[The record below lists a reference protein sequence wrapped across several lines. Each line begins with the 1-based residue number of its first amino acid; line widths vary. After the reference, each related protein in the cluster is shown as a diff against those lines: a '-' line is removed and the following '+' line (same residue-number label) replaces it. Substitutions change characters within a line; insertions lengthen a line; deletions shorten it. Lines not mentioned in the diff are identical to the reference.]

1 MVGET
6 MMGRVAGKV
15 ALVTGGAMGIGLA
28 DARLLASEGASV
40 IIADLAIAAGEAA
53 AAALGDKACFI
64 RLDVTSDKDWGRAMA
79 MVRDRFG
86 RLDVLVNNAGI
97 VIPGSIETTTLDG
110 LRRHLAVH
118 VEGTFLGCQHALPLM
133 REGGGGAIVNT
144 ASVAAISGHAP
155 FLGYAAAKGAIR
167 ALSRSIAAHCQ
178 EQANGIRCNTVFP
191 GGIDTPMIQ
200 AMTGQPAMTIPAG
213 VLPKGAIGTADDV
226 AAAVLYLASDESRFL
241 TGAEIVIDNGATA
254 LV

>member
-1 MVGET
+1 
-6 MMGRVAGKV
+6 MGRVSGKV

-28 DARLLASEGASV
+28 EARLFAAEGASV
-40 IIADLAIAAGEAA
+40 IIADLAQADGNAA

-64 RLDVTSDKDWGRAMA
+64 HLDVTDDEDWARAIA

-86 RLDVLVNNAGI
+86 WLDILVNNAGI
-97 VIPGSIETTTLDG
+97 VIPGSIEQATLAQV
-110 LRRHLAVH
+110 RRHLAVH
-118 VEGTFLGCQHALPLM
+118 VEGTFLGCQHALPLL
-133 REGGGGAIVNT
+133 RDSGGGAIVNT
-144 ASVAAISGHAP
+144 ASVAAIAGHAP
-155 FLGYAAAKGAIR
+155 FLGYSAAKGAIR
-167 ALSRSIAAHCQ
+167 AMSRSIAAHCQ

-200 AMTGQPAMTIPAG
+200 AMTGQPPMASPAG
-213 VLPKGAIGTADDV
+213 VLPNGAIGTADDV

-254 LV
+254 IV

>member
-1 MVGET
+1 
-6 MMGRVAGKV
+6 MGRVSGKV

-28 DARLLASEGASV
+28 EARLFAAEGASV
-40 IIADLAIAAGEAA
+40 IIADLAQADGNAA

-64 RLDVTSDKDWGRAMA
+64 HLDVTDDEDWARAIA

-86 RLDVLVNNAGI
+86 QLDILVNTAGI
-97 VIPGSIETTTLDG
+97 VIPGSIEQATLAQV
-110 LRRHLAVH
+110 RRHLAVH
-118 VEGTFLGCQHALPLM
+118 VEGTFLGCQHALPLL
-133 REGGGGAIVNT
+133 RDSGGGAIVNT
-144 ASVAAISGHAP
+144 ASVAAIAGHAP
-155 FLGYAAAKGAIR
+155 FLGYSAAKGAIR
-167 ALSRSIAAHCQ
+167 AMSRSIAAHCQ

-200 AMTGQPAMTIPAG
+200 AMTGQPPMAIPAG

-254 LV
+254 IV

>member
-1 MVGET
+1 
-6 MMGRVAGKV
+6 MGRVAGKV
-15 ALVTGGAMGIGLA
+15 ALVTGGAMGLGLA
-28 DARLLASEGASV
+28 EARLLAAEGADV
-40 IIADLAIAAGEAA
+40 VIADLAEPAGKAA
-53 AAALGDKACFI
+53 AVALGDKACFV
-64 RLDVTSDKDWGRAMA
+64 RLDVTSEDDWTGAIA
-79 MVRDRFG
+79 MVRHRFG

-97 VIPGSIETTTLDG
+97 VIPGSIEQATLEQV
-110 LRRHLAVH
+110 RRHMAVH
-118 VEGTFLGCQHALPLM
+118 VEGTFLGCQQVLPLM

-155 FLGYAAAKGAIR
+155 FLAYAAAKGAIR
-167 ALSRSIAAHCQ
+167 AMSRSIAAHCQ

-213 VLPKGAIGTADDV
+213 VLPKGAIGSAADV